1 MNDGPLLTILL
12 PLAMFIMMLGLGTTL
27 TAQAMKSALKQRQ
40 PLTLGLIAQLLV
52 MPACAAVVVSLVSM
66 PAEFKLGIMLLA
78 CCPGGTTSNLF
89 VYLGKGNLALSITM
103 TTFSSL
109 MVIFTMP
116 IILQFSAD
124 IIFTEAMKIEIPK
137 MEILKRLFAMTIVPV
152 MLGIAISHYFPKA
165 GKFISDKTG
174 PFGLMFLL
182 FLVGFI
188 SINEWHNMKQYL
200 ASVGA
205 IVFGFNA
212 LVIVAVMLL
221 LKLSSLNLQD
231 RFTIYIEA
239 CIQSS
244 ALAMFI
250 ALTVLENGTII
261 AIPAGIFSITM
272 YVIGFGITWQHR
284 FHKAR
289 IAKEVAEAV

>member
-27 TAQAMKSALKQRQ
+27 TAQAMKSALKQKQ

-52 MPACAAVVVSLVSM
+52 MPACAAIVVSLVNM

-89 VYLGKGNLALSITM
+89 CYLGKGNLALSITM

-124 IIFTEAMKIEIPK
+124 LIFTEAMNIEIPK

-200 ASVGA
+200 ASVGV

-221 LKLSSLNLQD
+221 LKLSTLNLQD
-231 RFTIYIEA
+231 KFTIYIEA

-250 ALTVLENGTII
+250 ALTVLENGTMI

-289 IAKEVAEAV
+289 AAKEVAEAV